1 MTPIFTSRPS
11 RGAILTLLVLSLVAT
26 STDAT
31 VADSSPAIISS
42 EFIYETAPTPSCHA
56 STLVETTA
64 GTLVVAWFGGTAE
77 GKPDVGIWLSRRETA
92 AWSAPIEVASGLQAT
107 ASTATSATAA
117 VRYPCWNP
125 VLFQPTK
132 GPLLLFYKVGPSP
145 AEWWGMLRTSDDDG
159 RTWSTARRLPDGI
172 LGPIKNKPTE
182 LSDGT
187 ILSPS
192 STETK
197 ERPSKWRVHFER
209 SADFGITWQA
219 TAPVNDGLTWAA
231 IQPSL
236 LKLEGDKLLALGR
249 SRQGKL
255 FQIVSDDGGKTW
267 GPMTAGNLPNPNSGT
282 DAVTLRE
289 PVSKDPTSVGV
300 SHFLVYN
307 HTPRGRTPLN
317 LAASADGVTWQAALV
332 LEDEPKREF
341 SYPAVIQ
348 TRDGLLHV
356 TYTWKRSRIRHVM
369 IDTTKLMLQPIVDGA
384 WPK

>member
-159 RTWSTARRLPDGI
+159 RTWSPARRLPDGI
-172 LGPIKNKPTE
+172 LGPIKNKPIE

-255 FQIVSDDGGKTW
+255 FQTTSDDAGKTW
-267 GPMTAGNLPNPNSGT
+267 GPIAAGSLPNPNSGT

-289 PVSKDPTSVGV
+289 PGRHGPTSGGV

-348 TRDGLLHV
+348 TRDGLLHI
-356 TYTWKRSRIRHVM
+356 TYTWKRSRIRHVT
-369 IDTTKLMLQPIVDGA
+369 IDATKLTQQPIVDGA